1 MDDAAVS
8 LLRKVSERKPLT
20 EDECVYLLGFP
31 EDSPEADMTVRFA
44 DRLSRIANDNTGEIG
59 AQIGIITGPCIA
71 DCGFCK
77 YAVGTTDADDFVMSD
92 DTLRDYIGRITEHGD
107 VTVISLMTIHSF
119 DFEDLLGAVRVA
131 REEAPED
138 VVIAVNTG
146 DLTRQ
151 QCISLRN
158 AGVGRAYHA
167 IRLGEGDVT
176 RLNPFDRLETVR
188 NLMSASIGVVTCT
201 EPVGPEDSAREI
213 VRSYLGSEKEGFIH
227 GSVAKR
233 VPVPGTRMGGCGEV
247 SDRRLMHIASV
258 LLLSTAWKADV
269 SAPVGYYGGFYGGF
283 GKVYAEYAG
292 NPRDPKD
299 YSEKSEGKTVGWA
312 RRKLFEDGYS
322 KIRKADGSTVP
333 LDRDYLRMTGSL

>member
-8 LLRKVSERKPLT
+8 LLRKVSERRPLT

-31 EDSPEADMTVRFA
+31 EDSPEADMTVCFA

-77 YAVGTTDADDFVMSD
+77 YAVGTTDTDVFVMSD

-233 VPVPGTRMGGCGEV
+233 VPVPGTRMGG
-247 SDRRLMHIASV
+247 
-258 LLLSTAWKADV
+258 
-269 SAPVGYYGGFYGGF
+269 FYGGF

-299 YSEKSEGKTVGWA
+299 YSEKSEGRTVGWA

>member
-1 MDDAAVS
+1 
-8 LLRKVSERKPLT
+8 
-20 EDECVYLLGFP
+20 
-31 EDSPEADMTVRFA
+31 
-44 DRLSRIANDNTGEIG
+44 
-59 AQIGIITGPCIA
+59 
-71 DCGFCK
+71 
-77 YAVGTTDADDFVMSD
+77 
-92 DTLRDYIGRITEHGD
+92 
-107 VTVISLMTIHSF
+107 MTIHSF

-138 VVIAVNTG
+138 VVIAVNIG

-299 YSEKSEGKTVGWA
+299 YSEKSEGRTVGWA